1 MSNVKYREARQLYL
15 SLMLR
20 LLANFTFVL
29 LLIIQMF
36 SVREYC
42 IDQWIKQIALNTPTS
57 QNEEKEEDEDDTDED
72 SSGGTMSLIK
82 KLMIRQTIELSPED
96 LSIAQPKVLVVIL
109 YAEYGVIFPNILAC
123 EVQTPPPNKA
133 V

>member
-42 IDQWIKQIALNTPTS
+42 IDQRTKQISLNTPVS

-82 KLMIRQTIELSPED
+82 KLMIRQAIELSPED
-96 LSIAQPKVLVVIL
+96 LSIAQPKGLVAIL
-109 YAEYGVIFPNILAC
+109 YSEYGVIFPNNLAC
-123 EVQTPPPNKA
+123 EVQTPPPIKA